1 MQQDPAKKT
10 DTEQLRRILTSA
22 EGRQL
27 LALLS
32 RGNTQ
37 TLQNAAEAARQG
49 DTARAQA
56 LMQPLLSDPQVQTL
70 LARLNG
76 QR

>member
-27 LALLS
+27 LALLQQKYP
-32 RGNTQ
+32 GL
-37 TLQNAAEAARQG
+37 LQRAAAMLQGGDAAGVQR
-49 DTARAQA
+49 
-56 LMQPLLSDPQVQTL
+56 LLSPVMETEEVQAL
-70 LARLNG
+70 LARLN
-76 QR
+76 R